1 LALRFLGIETSCDET
16 AAAIVARADD
26 GTGTIL
32 SNIVHSQI
40 ADHTPYGGVVP
51 ELAARAHVEKLEGVI
66 SKALNEAKIDL
77 SDLDGIAVTSG
88 PGLIGGLI
96 VGLMH
101 AKALAMATN
110 KPLYAINHLEGH
122 ALTARLTDGV
132 SVPYLMLLVSG
143 GHTQI
148 LSVEGV
154 GQYRRLATTID
165 DALGEA
171 FDKTAKLLD
180 LGFPGGP
187 MVERAAKSGTPK
199 RFRFP
204 PPLKGDAR
212 LAFSFSGLKTALRV
226 KAEELQP
233 LSDQDISDLC
243 MAFQTS
249 VAASVSDR
257 VSRAMELF
265 KAKHPQVVEPVIVAA
280 GGVAANLAL
289 RKALTDTAAEHGL
302 SFIAPPIAL
311 CADNGAMI
319 AWAGLERAALGLPAD
334 DIATAPRSRW
344 PLDSEAEPVFGF
356 GKRGPKA

>member
-1 LALRFLGIETSCDET
+1 MRFLGIETSCDET
-16 AAAIVARADD
+16 AAAIVVRDE
-26 GTGTIL
+26 TGVGKIL

-51 ELAARAHVEKLEGVI
+51 ELAARAHIEKLEGVI
-66 SKALNEAKIDL
+66 ARALDEAQVTL
-77 SDLDGIAVTSG
+77 ADLDGIAVTSG

-101 AKALAMATN
+101 AKALAMATG
-110 KPLYAINHLEGH
+110 KPVYAVNHLEGH
-122 ALTARLTDGV
+122 ALTARLTDGIQF
-132 SVPYLMLLVSG
+132 PYLMLLVSG

-171 FDKTAKLLD
+171 FDKTAKLLG

-187 MVERAAKSGTPK
+187 MVERAAKEGVAK

-233 LSDQDISDLC
+233 LADQDISDLC
-243 MAFQTS
+243 MAFQVS

-257 VSRAMELF
+257 VARAMQLF
-265 KAKHPQVVEPVIVAA
+265 QAKHPDRVAPVIVAA
-280 GGVAANLAL
+280 GGVAANQAL
-289 RKALTDTAAEHGL
+289 RKALTNTASEHGFG
-302 SFIAPPIAL
+302 FIAPPIAL

-334 DIATAPRSRW
+334 SIAIAPRSRW

>member
-1 LALRFLGIETSCDET
+1 MRFLGIETSCDET
-16 AAAIVARADD
+16 AAAIVARD
-26 GTGTIL
+26 GSGAGIIL

-51 ELAARAHVEKLEGVI
+51 ELAARAHIEKLEGVI
-66 SKALNEAKIDL
+66 ALALNDANVAL
-77 SDLDGIAVTSG
+77 ADLDGIAVTSG

-101 AKALAMATN
+101 AKALAMATGR
-110 KPLYAINHLEGH
+110 PLYAINHLEGH

-132 SVPYLMLLVSG
+132 DFPYLMLLVSG

-154 GQYRRLATTID
+154 GRYKRLATTID

-171 FDKTAKLLD
+171 FDKTAKLLG
-180 LGFPGGP
+180 LGSPGGP
-187 MVERAAKSGTPK
+187 RVERAAKNGTAK

-233 LSDQDISDLC
+233 LNDQDISDLC

-257 VSRAMELF
+257 VARAMLLF
-265 KAKHPQVVEPVIVAA
+265 KDRHQLVQNPVIVAA
-280 GGVAANLAL
+280 GGVAANMAL
-289 RKALTDTAAEHGL
+289 RTALTATAAEHGFG
-302 SFIAPPIAL
+302 FIAPPLAL

-319 AWAGLERAALGLPAD
+319 AWAGLERMALHLPQD
-334 DIATAPRSRW
+334 DLAVAPRSRW

>member
-1 LALRFLGIETSCDET
+1 LRFLGIETSCDET
-16 AAAIVARADD
+16 AAAIVARDD
-26 GTGTIL
+26 HGVGTIL

-51 ELAARAHVEKLEGVI
+51 ELAARAHIEKLEGVVAH
-66 SKALNEAKIDL
+66 SLDAAKLTLAEI
-77 SDLDGIAVTSG
+77 DGIAVTAG

-101 AKALAMATN
+101 AKALSMATD
-110 KPLYAINHLEGH
+110 KPFYAVNHLEGH
-122 ALTARLTDGV
+122 ALTVRLTDGITF
-132 SVPYLMLLVSG
+132 PYLMLLVSG

-171 FDKTAKLLD
+171 FDKTAKLLG

-187 MVERAAKSGTPK
+187 MVERAAENGIAK

-233 LSDQDISDLC
+233 LADQDIADLC

-257 VSRAMELF
+257 VARAMQLF
-265 KAKHPQVVEPVIVAA
+265 HKKHPETQNPVIVAA
-280 GGVAANLAL
+280 GGVAANSTL
-289 RKALTDTAAEHGL
+289 RKALTDTATEHG
-302 SFIAPPIAL
+302 FAFVAPPIAL

-319 AWAGLERAALGLPAD
+319 AWAGLERAALGLPTD
-334 DIATAPRSRW
+334 SISIAPRSRW
-344 PLDSEAEPVFGF
+344 PLDSEAEPVFGS

>member
-1 LALRFLGIETSCDET
+1 MRFLGIETSCDET
-16 AAAIVARADD
+16 AAAIVVRDEAGA
-26 GTGTIL
+26 GKIL

-40 ADHTPYGGVVP
+40 DDHTPYGGVVP
-51 ELAARAHVEKLEGVI
+51 ELAARAHIEKLEGVI
-66 SKALNEAKIDL
+66 ERALNEANVTL
-77 SDLDGIAVTSG
+77 AELDGIAVTSG

-101 AKALAMATN
+101 AKAIAMATG
-110 KPLYAINHLEGH
+110 KPFYAINHLEGH
-122 ALTARLTDGV
+122 ALTARLTDG
-132 SVPYLMLLVSG
+132 SQFPYLLLLVSG

-148 LSVEGV
+148 LSVESV
-154 GQYRRLATTID
+154 GQYRRMATTID

-171 FDKTAKLLD
+171 FDKTAKLLG

-187 MVERAAKSGTPK
+187 MVERAAKNGTPK

-233 LSDQDISDLC
+233 LSDQDIADLC

-249 VAASVSDR
+249 VAESVSDR
-257 VSRAMELF
+257 VARAMALF
-265 KAKHPQVVEPVIVAA
+265 REKHPQAHEPVIVAA
-280 GGVAANLAL
+280 GGVAANLNL
-289 RKALTDTAAEHGL
+289 RKALTDTATAHG
-302 SFIAPPIAL
+302 FAFVAPPIAL

-319 AWAGLERAALGLPAD
+319 AWAGVERAALGFPAD
-334 DIATAPRSRW
+334 DIGIAPRSRW

>member
-1 LALRFLGIETSCDET
+1 MRFLGIETSCDET
-16 AAAIVARADD
+16 AAAVVSRRDNGA
-26 GTGTIL
+26 GTIL

-51 ELAARAHVEKLEGVI
+51 ELAARAHIDKLEGVVAR
-66 SKALNEAKIDL
+66 ALKEAQVTIADL
-77 SDLDGIAVTSG
+77 HGFAVTSG

-101 AKALAMATN
+101 AKALAMATG
-110 KPLYAINHLEGH
+110 KPFYAINHLEGH
-122 ALTARLTDGV
+122 ALTARLTDNIAF
-132 SVPYLMLLVSG
+132 PYLMLLVSG

-154 GQYRRLATTID
+154 GKYRRLATTID

-171 FDKTAKLLD
+171 FDKTAKLLG

-187 MVERAAKSGTPK
+187 MVERAAKDGTPK

-212 LAFSFSGLKTALRV
+212 LAFSFSGLKTALRI

-233 LSDQDISDLC
+233 LADQDIADLC

-257 VSRAMELF
+257 VARAIQLF
-265 KAKHPQVVEPVIVAA
+265 KANHPNAIEPVIVAA
-280 GGVAANLAL
+280 GGVAANLSL
-289 RKALTDTAAEHGL
+289 RKALTDTAAEHG
-302 SFIAPPIAL
+302 FRFVAPPMAL

-319 AWAGLERAALGLPAD
+319 AWAGLERAALSKPAD
-334 DIATAPRSRW
+334 DLSIAPRSRW
-344 PLDSEAEPVFGF
+344 PLDSEAEPVFGS